1 MAERGAVRNVRQW
14 LFRFVWLFVS
24 GLLSAA
30 EYHGQV
36 FFNGLPVPGASV
48 TVRKGI
54 TKLTAITDE
63 GGAYQFPD
71 LPEGDWT
78 VEVTMT
84 GFSRVTQ
91 NVTVTSAT
99 PTAKWDLTILSTDQI
114 MSQAVLPESEPTEAA
129 QPTPPDT
136 DLQAEA
142 QEGLLVNGSVNNGAA
157 SRFTQDAAFGN
168 NNRRRTSAL
177 YTGGIGMIFDNS
189 TLDAT
194 PFSLTGQSTPKPS
207 YNDLTGTLTFGGPF
221 KIPHLVRNGPNFFVG
236 YQTARD
242 RNAVTQTALVPSAS
256 QRNGLLSVPVFDPLT
271 GIYFPANTIPQ
282 NRISPQA
289 QALLAL
295 YPMPNF
301 TGNSRYNYQV
311 PAIAA
316 THQDALQSRLDKMI
330 NGKNQLSGSFAFQ
343 SVRSDSPNVLG
354 YSDSGS
360 ALGINSR
367 VNWTHRL
374 SPGLFLN
381 LGYQFS
387 RYSTHTTPFFA
398 NRVNISGNAG
408 IQGNNQDP
416 VNWGPPTLIFSSGI
430 VSLTDALPASNHSQT
445 SSESLSLE
453 WNHHTQTITV
463 GGDYRREQFNYLS
476 QQNPRGAFSFT
487 GAATGSDIGDFLLGT
502 PDTSSIAF
510 GNADKYFRQPL
521 YDGYA
526 NDDWRVNA
534 SFTLNAGLRWEYSA
548 PMTELYNRLV
558 NLDVTPGFTQA
569 SPVLA
574 SNPIGPLTD
583 QHLPNSLV
591 RPDRSKW
598 EPRVGLAWRA
608 LSGSGLVVRAGY
620 GNYANTSIYQSI
632 AVQLAQQPPLSKTLA
647 VQNTSADPLTLANG
661 FRASPLTVSNT
672 FAIDP
677 NFRVGYA
684 QNWQLS
690 VQRDLPGSLVLLAT
704 YSGIKGTRGLQEFLP
719 NTFPIGAPNPCP
731 VCSFG
736 YTYLTSNGNS
746 TREAAQIQLRRRLHS
761 GFTATVQYTF
771 SKSLDNVAILGGQ
784 GPTTTSS
791 SIASNP
797 TARNPAPESNQ
808 SSTIV
813 SASTAE
819 TPSIAQ
825 NWLNLSAER
834 GRSTFDQRHLLSAQ
848 FQYTSGMGI
857 KGGALLNG
865 WKGALLKEWTLAGLI
880 TVGTGLPLDPIYLAA
895 VPGTGFT
902 GTIRP
907 IYTGASL
914 YGGPSG
920 LALNPAAFTAPV
932 TGQWGNA
939 GRNIITGPS
948 QFALNATLG
957 RTFRLRDRL
966 NLDLRFD
973 ATNALNHVTYTS
985 WNTIINNAQF
995 GLPVSANSMRR
1006 VQTVL
1011 RLRF

>member
-1 MAERGAVRNVRQW
+1 MARRRVVESVLW
-14 LFRFVWLFVS
+14 LAIP

-36 FFNGLPVPGASV
+36 LFNGLPVPGASV
-48 TVRKGI
+48 AATKGG

-63 GGAYQFPD
+63 GGAYSFPD
-71 LPEGDWT
+71 LSDGSWA
-78 VEVTMT
+78 VEVTIT
-84 GFSRVTQ
+84 GFSRAAQ

-99 PTAKWDLTILSTDQI
+99 PPGKWDLALLSVDGI
-114 MSQAVLPESEPTEAA
+114 MSQAAPPESEPNQVE
-129 QPTPPDT
+129 QPIPPDS
-136 DLQAEA
+136 DLQQDT
-142 QEGLLVNGSVNNGAA
+142 QEGLLVNGSVNNGSA

-177 YTGGIGMIFDNS
+177 YTGGIGLVFDNS
-189 TLDAT
+189 ALDAA
-194 PFSLTGQSTPKPS
+194 PFSLTGQNTPKPS
-207 YNDLTGTLTFGGPF
+207 YNNLTGLLNFGGPF
-221 KIPHLVRNGPNFFVG
+221 KIPRLVRNGPNFFVG
-236 YQTARD
+236 YQTTRD
-242 RNAVTQTALVPSAS
+242 RNAVTQTALVPNAGQRSDLFSA
-256 QRNGLLSVPVFDPLT
+256 PVFDPLT
-271 GIYFPANTIPQ
+271 GTNFPANTVPQ
-282 NRISPQA
+282 NRISA
-289 QALLAL
+289 QARALLSL
-295 YPMPNF
+295 YPLPNF

-311 PAIAA
+311 PAVAA

-354 YSDSGS
+354 YSDSS
-360 ALGINSR
+360 SILGINSR

-381 LGYQFS
+381 LGYQWS
-387 RYSTHTTPFFA
+387 RFSTHTTPFFA

-416 VNWGPPTLIFSSGI
+416 VNWGPPTLVFSSGI
-430 VSLTDALPASNHSQT
+430 ASLTDALPASNHNQT
-445 SSESLSLE
+445 SSELLSLE
-453 WNHHTQTITV
+453 WNHRTQTITV

-476 QQNPRGAFSFT
+476 QQNPRGTFNFT
-487 GAATGSDIGDFLLGT
+487 GATTGSDFADFLLGT
-502 PDTSSIAF
+502 PNTSSIAF
-510 GNADKYFRQPL
+510 GNADKYFRQPV

-526 NDDWRVNA
+526 NDDWRVNS

-548 PMTELYNRLV
+548 PITELYNRLV
-558 NLDVTPGFTQA
+558 NLDVAPGFTHA
-569 SPVLA
+569 APILAGDPV
-574 SNPIGPLTD
+574 SPLTGGR
-583 QHLPNSLV
+583 LPQSLM
-591 RPDRSKW
+591 RPDKSKW

-608 LSGSGLVVRAGY
+608 LSGSALVIRAGY
-620 GNYANTSIYQSI
+620 GVYANTSVYQNI
-632 AVQLAQQPPLSKTLA
+632 AVQLAQQPPLSKTLT
-647 VQNTSADPLTLANG
+647 VGNTSADPLTLANG
-661 FRASPLTVSNT
+661 FSASPLTIPNT

-719 NTFPIGAPNPCP
+719 NTFPIGAINPCP
-731 VCSFG
+731 ACSVG

-746 TREAAQIQLRRRLHS
+746 TREAVQIQLRRRLHS
-761 GFTATVQYTF
+761 GFTATVQYIF
-771 SKSLDNVAILGGQ
+771 SKSLDNVAVLGGQ
-784 GPTTTSS
+784 SPVAPSS
-791 SIASNP
+791 STTSNP

-808 SSTIV
+808 T
-813 SASTAE
+813 STAGAASE
-819 TPSIAQ
+819 TPAIAQ
-825 NWLNLSAER
+825 NWLDLSAER
-834 GRSTFDQRHLLSAQ
+834 GRSTFDQRHLLSLQ

-857 KGGALLNG
+857 RGGALLNG
-865 WKGALLKEWTLAGLI
+865 WKGALLREWTLAGLI
-880 TVGTGLPLDPIYLAA
+880 TAGTGLPLNPIYLAA
-895 VPGTGFT
+895 VPSTGFT

-914 YGGPSG
+914 YEGPSG
-920 LALNPAAFTAPV
+920 LALNPAAFAAPV

-948 QFALNATLG
+948 QFTLNATLG

-973 ATNALNHVTYTS
+973 ATNAFNHVTYTS

-1011 RLRF
+1011 HLRF